1 VAKMIEIYDRLLPLL
16 QIINSGL
23 NDITTLKNRYKQ
35 LCDKQWNSNCAL
47 DKAFSRDINLLIASN
62 LVEKNRFTINKT
74 PRLQR
79 IFGLSKNINM
89 KKELLKIYINATHC
103 YLLEG
108 EHITSISKNLE
119 QLDSLI
125 LESNEKMA
133 S

>member
-1 VAKMIEIYDRLLPLL
+1 
-16 QIINSGL
+16 
-23 NDITTLKNRYKQ
+23 
-35 LCDKQWNSNCAL
+35 
-47 DKAFSRDINLLIASN
+47 
-62 LVEKNRFTINKT
+62 
-74 PRLQR
+74 
-79 IFGLSKNINM
+79 M